1 MAAETPAGSIPV
13 TAPVPQTPAGPVA
26 VIAPVPHSP
35 PRWRQG
41 LVTVAILLVAAALGL
56 AITGKWNVIVG
67 ERSAQSTDDAVL
79 RADVTPLG
87 TKSAGLVQRV
97 LIEDFQSVKAG
108 DLLVELRDDDFK
120 AQVDLAEASVRAA
133 KAALASLREQK
144 ELQNSRIAG
153 ARAGLAATAADLQRA
168 KLERVREE
176 QLLSTGA
183 TTNQKVELAVAD
195 HERFRATMVGRETE
209 VDLQRKQVSVLDAQ
223 EAQLVA
229 DLAAREASL
238 KVAQVNL
245 DYTRIVAPEDGHLG
259 EKKVRPGQFV
269 SAGTQVVSLVGR
281 KVWVIANYR
290 ETQMAN
296 VELGD
301 DVEVAVDG
309 VPGVVFKGRVAKI
322 SPATGSQFSL
332 LPPDNA
338 TGNFTKIAQ
347 RIPVKI
353 ALDPDQPMY
362 DRLRSGMSV
371 VAKIHTGR

>member
-1 MAAETPAGSIPV
+1 MSPEAPAAA
-13 TAPVPQTPAGPVA
+13 APVLGPV
-26 VIAPVPHSP
+26 PGSP
-35 PRWRQG
+35 ARWRPA
-41 LVTVAILLVAAALGL
+41 LVTVAILLVAAAIGL
-56 AITGKWNVIVG
+56 AISGKWNALVG
-67 ERSAQSTDDAVL
+67 ASSAQTTDDAVL

-87 TKSAGLVQRV
+87 TKSAGLVEKVQ
-97 LIEDFQSVKAG
+97 IEDFQPVKAG
-108 DLLVELRDDDFK
+108 DLLVQLRDDDFK

-133 KAALASLREQK
+133 KAALASLRKQK
-144 ELQNSRIAG
+144 ELQTSRITG
-153 ARAGLAATAADLQRA
+153 ARANLAATAADLLRA

-183 TTNQKVELAVAD
+183 ITKQQVELAVAD
-195 HERFRATMVGRETE
+195 HERYQATMAGREAE
-209 VDLQRKQVSVLDAQ
+209 IDAQRKQVSVLDAQ
-223 EAQLVA
+223 EAEAVA
-229 DLAAREASL
+229 DLAAKEASL

-245 DYTRIVAPEDGHLG
+245 DYTRIVAPEDGYLG

-281 KVWVIANYR
+281 KVWVIANYK
-290 ETQMAN
+290 ETQVAN
-296 VELGD
+296 VKLGD
-301 DVEVAVDG
+301 GVDVAVDG
-309 VPGVVFKGRVAKI
+309 APNVVFKGRVEKI

-353 ALDPDQPMY
+353 ALDPEQPQF

-371 VAKIHTGR
+371 LATIHTGR